1 MEGPKQRQSE
11 AIQGRDRGLTTAE
24 LAGPRPAAESQTPRD
39 LARAQQPQQ
48 PAPAV
53 QPPEQ
58 HSGPLFSKEDA
69 DKLRKDWDSVQA
81 GFVDQPR
88 KAVEEAD
95 NLVAVTMKRLAEIFA
110 EERAKL
116 EQQWDRG
123 DNIST
128 EDLRLALHRYRS
140 FFHRLLA
147 I

>member
-1 MEGPKQRQSE
+1 MDGPQQRQNE
-11 AIQGRDRGLTTAE
+11 AIQGLDRGLTIAE
-24 LAGPRPAAESQTPRD
+24 LGGARPAAEAQSAQR
-39 LARAQQPQQ
+39 ARAVQIKEEP
-48 PAPAV
+48 PAASG
-53 QPPEQ
+53 PEE
-58 HSGPLFSKEDA
+58 HTGPLFSKEDA
-69 DKLRKDWDSVQA
+69 DKFRKEWDAIQA

-95 NLVAVTMKRLAEIFA
+95 NLVAVTIKRLAEMFA
-110 EERAKL
+110 EEREKL

-123 DNIST
+123 DDIST